1 MDSLVAAGL
10 LVSTL
15 LLFKIKKMS
24 DAVGII
30 AFQSALLALAA
41 AIMGI
46 KTGLT
51 HLLLAAGLTV
61 AVKTLM
67 IPAILYYTIRK
78 TDARQAVERT
88 SSPHVSLLLAT
99 LLLVAGYYVA
109 AHLELPGTEH
119 GQSYLTTS
127 IMLIFLGT
135 FTMIEHKKAI
145 MQAIGLIVIENGL
158 FLVTQSVSYGMPLV
172 VELGIFFDLL
182 VSAAVI
188 AVLSFRIHS
197 TFDSLN
203 TDKMQNLKG

>member
-15 LLFKIKKMS
+15 LLFKIQKMS

-41 AIMGI
+41 AIMGF

-78 TDARQAVERT
+78 TDARQAVERM

-119 GQSYLTTS
+119 GESYLTTS